1 MFLHAQVMVAVAVPS
16 PAEVQLVEDA
26 PNLVFAR
33 EEQSQCVVFAITG
46 IGYLNLSQQGGEKG
60 SGSSKPV
67 DAKSVVRTVLVCPF
81 AMTDKAWWYCLQIE
95 VAQAVAAYHH
105 GGPLLIEGVY
115 QALQRLGRRIQVV
128 TVQLYG
134 EASAAF
140 VVHGHV
146 PAAANAQVGTL
157 GDEVNKPFVGAGQ
170 FLHHAGRAVGRVVVH
185 HHHVEGKC
193 GLLCE
198 CRLDGV
204 GNRLFAVEYRD
215 DYRGFKLEVL
225 LFKVG

>member
-1 MFLHAQVMVAVAVPS
+1 MVAVAVPS

-67 DAKSVVRTVLVCPF
+67 DAKSVVRTVLICPF
-81 AMTDKAWWYCLQIE
+81 AMTDKARRYCLQIE

-128 TVQLYG
+128 AVQLYG

-140 VVHGHV
+140 IVHGHV
-146 PAAANAQVGTL
+146 PAPADAQVGTL
-157 GDEVNKPFVGAGQ
+157 GDEVNQSFISASQ
-170 FLHHAGRAVGRVVVH
+170 FLYDTGSVI
-185 HHHVEGKC
+185 C
-193 GLLCE
+193 
-198 CRLDGV
+198 
-204 GNRLFAVEYRD
+204 
-215 DYRGFKLEVL
+215 
-225 LFKVG
+225 